1 MQRGSAF
8 GSGSTLRRIGIAPEV
23 LPRLFTPFEQADNS
37 FTRAFGGTGLGLALT
52 RKLAELM
59 GGNAGVVSTLGVGST
74 FWFTARLR
82 KGSATGIDEADLTN
96 VLTEAALGK
105 RYRGRRVLLVEDE
118 PVSRE
123 VARALLERIGL
134 AVDAATD
141 GVEAINLAGRSAYDL
156 ILMDMQMPG
165 VDGLEATR
173 RIRQFPGY
181 ENVPILALTAN
192 VLDDH
197 QARCVQAG
205 MNDFVAKPVDPEHL
219 YAAIGRWLSRHR
231 QSAPGT
237 SVNSDLTVM
246 R

>member
-1 MQRGSAF
+1 M
-8 GSGSTLRRIGIAPEV
+8 
-23 LPRLFTPFEQADNS
+23 
-37 FTRAFGGTGLGLALT
+37 
-52 RKLAELM
+52 LM